1 MKMKIKV
8 IVHEAEEGDF
18 WVEVPAT
25 PGAVL
30 VLQLDLDDL
39 PRRLRADLGDDIG
52 ERQRAS
58 LLERAFGKVVI
69 VIVGACATHRGEDQA
84 GSNQQNL
91 HCVGSAHGLCTVRRS
106 P

>member
-58 LLERAFGKVVI
+58 LLERAFVR
-69 VIVGACATHRGEDQA
+69 HSSWRGP
-84 GSNQQNL
+84 SRQQPAKSSLCWFCSWPL
-91 HCVGSAHGLCTVRRS
+91 HSAAVTLTNT
-106 P
+106 

>member
-1 MKMKIKV
+1 MKRKIKV

-39 PRRLRADLGDDIG
+39 PRRLTLAMIS
-52 ERQRAS
+52 AS
-58 LLERAFGKVVI
+58 
-69 VIVGACATHRGEDQA
+69 
-84 GSNQQNL
+84 
-91 HCVGSAHGLCTVRRS
+91 GSARPCSSARLAKS
-106 P
+106 

>member
-1 MKMKIKV
+1 MKRKIKV

-39 PRRLRADLGDDIG
+39 PRRLRA
-52 ERQRAS
+52 
-58 LLERAFGKVVI
+58 
-69 VIVGACATHRGEDQA
+69 
-84 GSNQQNL
+84 
-91 HCVGSAHGLCTVRRS
+91 
-106 P
+106 